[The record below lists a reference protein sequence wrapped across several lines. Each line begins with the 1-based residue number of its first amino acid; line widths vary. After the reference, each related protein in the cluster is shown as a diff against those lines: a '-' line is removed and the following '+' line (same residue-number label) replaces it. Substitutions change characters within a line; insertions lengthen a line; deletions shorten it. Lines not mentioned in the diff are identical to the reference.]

1 MLRSRHLG
9 FVLIESLTA
18 LMISTLVIFLLTIC
32 INEQFKLLNGWEQR
46 VNAHKI
52 ILLNLKYPQ
61 LKNPITIE
69 NKRYYFEK
77 NKENYQVRVNNDVYQ
92 IKIQS

>member
-1 MLRSRHLG
+1 M
-9 FVLIESLTA
+9 IESLTA
-18 LMISTLVIFLLTIC
+18 LMISTMIIFLLTIC

-69 NKRYYFEK
+69 NKRYYFKKNEK
-77 NKENYQVRVNNDVYQ
+77 SYQVQVNNDVYQ
-92 IKIQS
+92 IKAPS

>member
-1 MLRSRHLG
+1 ML
-9 FVLIESLTA
+9 ESLTA

-52 ILLNLKYPQ
+52 ILLNLKSPAI
-61 LKNPITIE
+61 KNPITIE
-69 NKRYYFEK
+69 NKKYYFKKIEGV
-77 NKENYQVRVNNDVYQ
+77 YQVQVNKDVYK
-92 IKIQS
+92 IKLQS